1 MRYAGT
7 RTQRIPIRSK
17 PFFLQV
23 QAPVQERVRPLGH
36 GVAQEHADLTIL
48 DLSQAARVLPTDSAR
63 KNSLLAKPR
72 IVDHPY
78 PIVASQH
85 RRHCL
90 LMFSHHR
97 IFIPAR
103 RDQKALPGAHAT
115 RAHLPGDG
123 LGVLLTRVRQKPSN
137 LCFYKDLH
145 FLASHVIQVAAQEVP
160 QEQGR
165 LSQFCFGH
173 SQPSRSLFG

>member
-48 DLSQAARVLPTDSAR
+48 DLPQAARVLPTDSAR

-78 PIVASQH
+78 PIIAPQH
-85 RRHCL
+85 LRHPM

-173 SQPSRSLFG
+173 P